1 MLRALIWDVDGT
13 LAETEE
19 QGHRSAF
26 NQAFSE
32 QGQPWHWDEAR
43 YGGLLAIT
51 GGKERLLHAWQQKR
65 LDRRQKARHDRL
77 QVLVTLDSGQP
88 HRMLLL
94 QIGYDYM
101 KNQCA
106 GMKAN
111 VQAALRPAG
120 CAELWRLVADKNGKT
135 VAIYQ

>member
-19 QGHRSAF
+19 AGHRKAF
-26 NQAFSE
+26 NQVFAE
-32 QGQPWHWDEAR
+32 QGLSWHWDETR
-43 YGGLLAIT
+43 YGELLAIT

-77 QVLVTLDSGQP
+77 QVLVTLDSGQS

-94 QIGYDYM
+94 QIGYECM
-101 KNQCA
+101 KN
-106 GMKAN
+106 
-111 VQAALRPAG
+111 
-120 CAELWRLVADKNGKT
+120 
-135 VAIYQ
+135 